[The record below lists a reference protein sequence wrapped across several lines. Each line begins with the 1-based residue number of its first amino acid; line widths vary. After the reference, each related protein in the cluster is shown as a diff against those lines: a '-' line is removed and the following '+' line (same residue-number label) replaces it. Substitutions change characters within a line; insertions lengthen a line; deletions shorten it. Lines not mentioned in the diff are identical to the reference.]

1 MRHLRRISSAF
12 SHSKDGIAMETNI
25 LLESGT
31 NELELL
37 EFYVGGEDFGINIA
51 KVNEIMTYR
60 EVTPMPSAPEE
71 VEGVFMPR
79 DKLITVVDL
88 HKVLGIEK
96 PADTDGLLIVCE
108 FNQLDIAFHVSNVKG
123 ILRISW
129 SSIEQPPTVAN
140 NSQKGV
146 ATGIA
151 KIDGKIIIILDFE
164 KIISD
169 LNCSLGLDIT
179 GIDQIEKPR
188 NTNFDAKIVIAEDSP
203 LLNKLVVNAIT
214 SAGFHNIL
222 SFSNGQDA
230 WNYISTYAESDDVTQ
245 YVSLLVSDIEMPQMD
260 GHRLTKLIKD
270 NHNLSKIPVFLFSSL
285 IDERMRLKGESI
297 GADKQFSK
305 PQIGGLVQA
314 MIDALTIR
322 D

>member
-1 MRHLRRISSAF
+1 
-12 SHSKDGIAMETNI
+12 METNI

-37 EFYVGGEDFGINIA
+37 EFFVGNEDYGINIA
-51 KVNEIMTYR
+51 KVSEILTYR

-88 HKVLGIEK
+88 HKVLGIPRPDNNE
-96 PADTDGLLIVCE
+96 GLLIVCE
-108 FNQLDIAFHVSNVKG
+108 FNQLDIAFHVTSVKG
-123 ILRISW
+123 IQRISW
-129 SSIEQPPTVAN
+129 TSIEKPPTVAN

-169 LNCSLGLDIT
+169 LNCSSGLDAS
-179 GIDQIEKPR
+179 GLEKIEQSDEVDY
-188 NTNFDAKIVIAEDSP
+188 NAKIVIAEDSP
-203 LLNKLVVNAIT
+203 LLNQLVVNALT
-214 SAGFHNIL
+214 KAGFHNIL
-222 SFSNGQDA
+222 SFSNGQEA
-230 WNYISTYAESDDVTQ
+230 WNYISTYADSEDVTQ

-260 GHRLTKLIKD
+260 GHRLTKLIKE
-270 NHNLSKIPVFLFSSL
+270 NRNLCKIPVFLFSSL
-285 IDERMRLKGESI
+285 IDDKMKAKGRSV
-297 GADKQFSK
+297 GADEQFSK
-305 PQIGGLVQA
+305 PQISGLIQA
-314 MIDALTIR
+314 MMTVLKK
-322 D
+322 

>member
-1 MRHLRRISSAF
+1 
-12 SHSKDGIAMETNI
+12 METNI

-37 EFYVGGEDFGINIA
+37 EFYVGNEDFGINIA
-51 KVNEIMTYR
+51 KVNEIMTYGDH
-60 EVTPMPSAPEE
+60 EITPMPSAPDE

-88 HKVLGIEK
+88 HKVLGIEQ
-96 PADTDGLLIVCE
+96 PEGNEGLLIVCE
-108 FNQLDIAFHVSNVKG
+108 FNQLDIAFHVSTVKG

-129 SSIEQPPTVAN
+129 SKIEQPPTVAN

-151 KIDGKIIIILDFE
+151 KVDGKIIVILDFE

-169 LNCSLGLDIT
+169 LNCSLGLDIS
-179 GIDQIEKPR
+179 GVDQIEKPV
-188 NTNFDAKIVIAEDSP
+188 NTDFDAKIVIAEDSP

-230 WNYISTYAESDDVTQ
+230 WNYISTYSHSENVLK

-270 NHNLSKIPVFLFSSL
+270 DDNLKKIPVFLFSSL
-285 IDERMRLKGESI
+285 IDDRMRIKGESI
-297 GADKQFSK
+297 GADRQFSK

-314 MIDALTIR
+314 MIDTLTIEIE